1 METSAFAG
9 VDVRSFLDESGAHMS
24 ESNLSKNIFLQA
36 KRASKL
42 LDCSLT
48 KAKNFIAQAIYQ
60 CHDYDDLC
68 NKLESNSL
76 KSIVYPFCHLN
87 PHSSRNSI
95 NYLKNNVEFLCERF
109 QNFVHKQSSP
119 IPLTNLIWS
128 IFGLPPQRTQLQ
140 ILPEIF
146 ASKWQPCSD
155 LKEPARGI
163 FEYKIKINDVQF
175 KLLAVSIVVTD
186 MFIDNTLREHVQL
199 RDEFSKFRFAPI
211 YWKPWINW
219 QDEADVFFNSI
230 GSSPASKKS
239 SFNRSAEP
247 NSPAQQV
254 LQDIVFEALSAIDDE
269 FGCSKIKKS
278 DFNGDAFYFLGFS
291 THDTEEE
298 LENFYISE
306 NNITNQKFI
315 IKIIDDIVIAELF
328 EVNDSGEYIGESLE
342 YYERITGVFQKFI
355 AASRNVLTIA
365 GKKYEIYIRSC
376 TDLEFERYCNSY
388 VSVLSD

>member
-1 METSAFAG
+1 
-9 VDVRSFLDESGAHMS
+9 MS
-24 ESNLSKNIFLQA
+24 ESKLSKNIFLQA

-68 NKLESNSL
+68 SKLESNSL
-76 KSIVYPFCHLN
+76 KSIVYPFCHLH

-95 NYLKNNVEFLCERF
+95 NYLKNNVELLCERF
-109 QNFVHKQSSP
+109 QHFLHKPSSP

-128 IFGLPPQRTQLQ
+128 IFGLSPQRAPLQ

-146 ASKWQPCSD
+146 AREWQPCSD
-155 LKEPARGI
+155 LKDPASGI
-163 FEYKIKINDVQF
+163 FEYKIRINDVQF
-175 KLLAVSIVVTD
+175 RLLAISIVVTD

-219 QDEADVFFNSI
+219 QDEADIFFNSI
-230 GSSPASKKS
+230 GSSPAPRKS

-247 NSPAQQV
+247 DSPAQQA

-278 DFNGDAFYFLGFS
+278 DFNGKAFYFLGFS
-291 THDTEEE
+291 THGTEEK
-298 LENFYISE
+298 LETFYISE
-306 NNITNQKFI
+306 NNIINQKCI
-315 IKIIDDIVIAELF
+315 IKIIDNIVIAELF
-328 EVNDSGEYIGESLE
+328 EVNDSGEYIGDTHE
-342 YYERITGVFQKFI
+342 YYERITGVLQKFFD
-355 AASRNVLTIA
+355 ASRNIVVIA

-376 TDLEFERYCNSY
+376 TDLEFERYCNSH

>member
-1 METSAFAG
+1 
-9 VDVRSFLDESGAHMS
+9 MS

-87 PHSSRNSI
+87 PHSSKNSI

-109 QNFVHKQSSP
+109 QNFVHKPSSP

-128 IFGLPPQRTQLQ
+128 IFGLSPQKTQLQ

-146 ASKWQPCSD
+146 ASEWQPSSD

-163 FEYKIKINDVQF
+163 FEYKIKINGVHF
-175 KLLAVSIVVTD
+175 KLLAVRIVVTD

-230 GSSPASKKS
+230 GSSPAPIGT
-239 SFNRSAEP
+239 SFNRSADP
-247 NSPAQQV
+247 DSPAKQA

-278 DFNGDAFYFLGFS
+278 DFNGEAFYFLGFS
-291 THDTEEE
+291 TNGTEEKVE
-298 LENFYISE
+298 TLYVSE
-306 NNITNQKFI
+306 NHIINQKCI
-315 IKIIDDIVIAELF
+315 IKIRDAIVIAELF
-328 EVNDSGEYIGESLE
+328 EVNDSGEYVGDSHE
-342 YYERITGVFQKFI
+342 YYGRISNVLQKFLN
-355 AASRNVLTIA
+355 ASRNIVVIA

-376 TDLEFERYCNSY
+376 TELEFERYCNSH